1 MTILEVNDNEFE
13 EKVLNSSYPVICD
26 FWAEWCG
33 PCKQITPILE
43 ELSKEFNNKITIAKI
58 NIDNNPEIPSQYN
71 IMSIPTLLLFKEG
84 KLISN
89 QVGLQ
94 EKITLSNWIKEN
106 I

>member
-1 MTILEVNDNEFE
+1 MSILEVNDNEFE
-13 EKVLNSSYPVICD
+13 EKVLNCSYPVICD

>member
-1 MTILEVNDNEFE
+1 MD
-13 EKVLNSSYPVICD
+13 
-26 FWAEWCG
+26 
-33 PCKQITPILE
+33 
-43 ELSKEFNNKITIAKI
+43 NKITIAKI

-84 KLISN
+84 KLVSN

-94 EKITLSNWIKEN
+94 EKITLSNWINDN